1 MRSLLFSILL
11 GVALAGCAND
21 APPDATPLERVED
34 DVPKSREEAED
45 DASAFEDEETSCPEC
60 EDE

>member
-1 MRSLLFSILL
+1 MRHLIFSIFFAL
-11 GVALAGCAND
+11 ALAGCAND
-21 APPDATPLERVED
+21 APPDATPVERVED

-45 DASAFEDEETSCPEC
+45 EASDAENEETSCPEC